1 MVDKEYIERMKRY
14 DTRTLPL
21 YLQIS
26 IKDYIRVCE
35 DNNLL
40 RMGDY
45 YTDLMSSINCAQW
58 DGELPMNIINEL
70 RDLFQ

>member
-1 MVDKEYIERMKRY
+1 MVSKEYINKMKAY
-14 DTRTLPL
+14 DVKTLPL

-26 IKDYIRVCE
+26 IRDYIKACE
-35 DNNLL
+35 ENNVLW
-40 RMGDY
+40 MGDY

-58 DGELPMNIINEL
+58 DNELPMEIINEL